1 MTRTTMT
8 RTLSIIAAVAFAVVG
23 LVGGAEAQVTV
34 LKFAHQNNPGHPIAA
49 AADKFKELVESR
61 SDGKVKITVFPSS
74 QLGGM
79 NDLWNG
85 VKLGSVE
92 ISGTIVLAMADDLVP
107 ELGIYDAP
115 YLFEDVDHF
124 QKVAYGPIGQKM
136 NAELLEKGGVRIL
149 YLQYFG
155 SRHLTT
161 NKPIYKPDDVK
172 GMKIRAPAVPSLMA
186 PVEGMGAI
194 PTPMPLMDV
203 YQALQTGLVDGQ
215 ENPVT
220 TIYSNRFHE
229 VQKYVM
235 LTGHVFGIVG
245 TLINE
250 SVFQKLPADMQKV
263 LLEAGEEAGKYG
275 DAVTVQQEV
284 EMVDKLKAYGT
295 EIIGPENGL
304 DLEAFRTQIRAYAY
318 KKFEDKWPQE
328 LIDGILA
335 LAK

>member
-1 MTRTTMT
+1 MTCLRV
-8 RTLSIIAAVAFAVVG
+8 LGFAGVVALGVSSAAT
-23 LVGGAEAQVTV
+23 AQTV
-34 LKFAHQNNPGHPIAA
+34 LKFAHQNNPGHPIAV

-61 SDGKVKITVFPSS
+61 TDGKVKINVFPSS

-85 VKLGSVE
+85 VKLGSIE

-115 YLFEDVDHF
+115 YLFKDVDHF
-124 QKVAYGPIGQKM
+124 HNVAYGPIGQAM
-136 NAELLEKGGVRIL
+136 NARLLEKGGVRIL

-155 SRHLTT
+155 TRHLTN

-235 LTGHVFGIVG
+235 LTGHVFGVVG

-250 SVFQKLPADMQKV
+250 SVFQKLPADVQKI
-263 LLEAGEEAGKYG
+263 LLEAGEAAGKHG
-275 DAVTVQQEV
+275 DAVTVRQEA
-284 EMVDKLKAYGT
+284 EIVDKLKAAGT
-295 EIIGPENGL
+295 TIIGPENGL
-304 DLEAFRTQIRAYAY
+304 DLDAFRTQIQAYAF
-318 KKFEDKWPQE
+318 KKFEDKWPAE
-328 LIDGILA
+328 LIQQILA

>member
-1 MTRTTMT
+1 MTCL
-8 RTLSIIAAVAFAVVG
+8 RTLCLAGVVAIGISSAAT
-23 LVGGAEAQVTV
+23 AQTV
-34 LKFAHQNNPGHPIAA
+34 LKFAHQNNPGHPIHEASM
-49 AADKFKELVESR
+49 KFKELVEAKT
-61 SDGKVKITVFPSS
+61 DGKVKINVFPSS

-85 VKLGSVE
+85 VKLGSIE

-115 YLFEDVDHF
+115 YLFKDVEHF
-124 QKVAYGPIGQKM
+124 HKVAYGPIGQDL
-136 NAELLEKGGVRIL
+136 NARLLEKAGVRIL

-155 SRHLTT
+155 TRHLTT
-161 NKPIYKPDDVK
+161 NKRILKPDDVK

-229 VQKYVM
+229 VQKFVM
-235 LTGHVFGIVG
+235 LTGHVFGVVG
-245 TLINE
+245 TMINE
-250 SVFQKLPADMQKV
+250 SVFQKLPSDIQKV
-263 LLEAGEEAGKYG
+263 LLAAGEEAGKYG

-284 EMVDKLKAYGT
+284 DLVEKLKAAGT
-295 EIIGPENGL
+295 TIIGPEDGL
-304 DLEAFRTQIRAYAY
+304 DLDAFRTQVRGYAL
-318 KKFEDKWPQE
+318 KKFEDKWPAE
-328 LIDGILA
+328 LIQQVLT